1 MEDSSTR
8 ADIERLFGQV
18 VRLCGMY
25 HRADPLDLRK
35 KQVRRENEPTSR
47 RVWIILKDKT
57 QVLIEPTWAN
67 GDRSEE
73 EIRCLEGK
81 MVAVIGTIRSNSP
94 EITDRGDYPLQS
106 LGISTIRRVESISE
120 IFDAF
125 TK

>member
-57 QVLIEPTWAN
+57 QVFVVTE
-67 GDRSEE
+67 GDFYRTRLTHTLEVSQIARSIAAALGLNVDLVEA
-73 EIRCLEGK
+73 
-81 MVAVIGTIRSNSP
+81 VALAHDLGAGAVA
-94 EITDRGDYPLQS
+94 GDHS
-106 LGISTIRRVESISE
+106 
-120 IFDAF
+120 DAVHRTF
-125 TK
+125 FLPQM